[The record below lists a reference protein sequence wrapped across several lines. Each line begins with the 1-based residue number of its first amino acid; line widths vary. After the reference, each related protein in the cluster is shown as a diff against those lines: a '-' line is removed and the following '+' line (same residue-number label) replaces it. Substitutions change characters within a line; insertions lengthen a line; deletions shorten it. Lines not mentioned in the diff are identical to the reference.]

1 MSKIP
6 EEIINYADVELNL
19 LRDILNTLQ
28 EIQESISRISNF
40 VLEVWLDEAEK
51 QIEEIDEDL
60 RSNWAI

>member
-6 EEIINYADVELNL
+6 EEIINYADIELTL
-19 LRDILNTLQ
+19 LRDIADTLQ

-40 VLEVWLDEAEK
+40 VLEVSLDEAEK

-60 RSNWAI
+60 RSN